1 MSSNKMRGGV
11 REPHMSREDLKKSLG
26 KGSTVWRLFS
36 FIFKNYKI
44 RFGVVLVCIVIS
56 ALATL
61 ASSLF
66 TKTLIDDYITP
77 LLTQA
82 VPDFSPL
89 AVALVKLAAALLL
102 GVAASYSYNLIMIFV
117 GQGTMLKLRQSL
129 FSHMEDLPLSY
140 FDSHS
145 HGDIMSIYTNDVDT
159 LRQVIGNTVPN
170 LFQSLITLVSTFVS
184 MVVLSMPLTLV
195 SILMAIL
202 TVRVTTGL
210 GKISRAHFV
219 ERQKALGA
227 VNGFIE
233 EMVSGQRV
241 VKVYCHEKK
250 AIDDF
255 SVLNERLRSSA
266 YNANKIG
273 SMVMPING
281 NIGNLGYV
289 LTAVVGALIAIGG
302 LTAWYMS
309 GIGGS
314 VLTLGTLVAFLS
326 LQKNFT
332 RPISSISNEINSIAM
347 ASAGTDRVYSLLDE
361 PQEIDNGKVTLVNTT
376 VSPDGSLVES
386 PIRTG
391 TWAWKAPDMVSLSS
405 GSDCPDSSFRS
416 APPISRR
423 DCEDKSSPSLHRSG
437 PLPLTSRG
445 WLRSGLARPDDNDLG
460 SASGLRTY
468 SAAAKRG
475 WMRPGPDGRPA
486 TLTPLQGLVSLKDV
500 DFSYVEG
507 KQVLYDIT
515 LTAYPGQK
523 IAFVGGTGAGKTTI
537 TNLINRFYEI
547 QEGTITYDGFDIRD
561 IDKDSLRRS
570 LGIVLQETR
579 LFSASVLDNIR
590 YGRLDA
596 TDEECREAAKLVYAD
611 SFIRRLPQGY
621 DTILAADGG
630 NLSQGERQLLAIAR
644 AAVANPPV
652 LILDEATSSIDTR
665 TEKLIQKGMDSL
677 MKGRTT
683 FVIAHR
689 LSTVQNANYIMV
701 MDHGHIIERG
711 RHDELLA
718 QKGKYYELYTG
729 NQINA

>member
-1 MSSNKMRGGV
+1 MNANKTRGM
-11 REPHMSREDLKKSLG
+11 REPSHLSRADLKKSLG
-26 KGSTVWRLFS
+26 KGSTVWRLFG
-36 FIFKNYKI
+36 FIFKNYKY
-44 RFGVVLVCIVIS
+44 RFLIVLVCIVVS
-56 ALATL
+56 ALASL

-66 TKTLIDDYITP
+66 TKTLIDNYITP
-77 LLTQA
+77 MIGQA
-82 VPDFSPL
+82 SPDFSPL
-89 AVALVKLAAALLL
+89 AVALVKLAAVLLL
-102 GVAASYSYNLIMIFV
+102 GVAASYSYNVIMIRV
-117 GQGTMLKLRQSL
+117 GQGTMLKLREDL
-129 FSHMEDLPLSY
+129 FAHMEDLPLSY

-145 HGDIMSIYTNDVDT
+145 HGDVMSVYTNDVDT
-159 LRQVIGNTVPN
+159 LRQVIGSTVPN
-170 LFQSLITLVSTFVS
+170 LFQSLITLISTFIS
-184 MVVLSMPLTLV
+184 MIVLSLPLTLV

-202 TVRVTTGL
+202 TVRVTTKL
-210 GKISRAHFV
+210 GKMSKEFFV
-219 ERQKALGA
+219 QRQRNLGI

-250 AIDDF
+250 AVEEF
-255 SVLNERLRSSA
+255 SVINENLRSSVF
-266 YNANKIG
+266 NANKIA
-273 SMVMPING
+273 SVIMPING

-289 LTAVVGALIAIGG
+289 LTAVVGALIALGG
-302 LTAWYMS
+302 LSAWYFC
-309 GIGGS
+309 GLNGS
-314 VLTLGTLVAFLS
+314 ALTLGTLVAFLT

-347 ASAGTDRVYSLLDE
+347 ASAGTDRVYGLLDE
-361 PQEIDNGKVTLVNTT
+361 PKEIDNGNVTLVNTI
-376 VSPDGSLVES
+376 VSKAGNLEVSEK
-386 PIRTG
+386 RTG
-391 TWAWKAPDMVSLSS
+391 SWAWMKK
-405 GSDCPDSSFRS
+405 DSQ
-416 APPISRR
+416 
-423 DCEDKSSPSLHRSG
+423 E
-437 PLPLTSRG
+437 
-445 WLRSGLARPDDNDLG
+445 
-460 SASGLRTY
+460 
-468 SAAAKRG
+468 
-475 WMRPGPDGRPA
+475 
-486 TLTPLQGLVSLKDV
+486 LTPLQGLVSLTDV
-500 DFSYVEG
+500 DFGYIPE

-561 IDKDSLRRS
+561 IEKDSLRRS
-570 LGIVLQETR
+570 LGFVLQETK

-596 TDEECREAAKLVYAD
+596 TDEECRKAAKLVYAD
-611 SFIRRLPQGY
+611 SFIRRLPKGY
-621 DTILAADGG
+621 NTVLSADGG

-689 LSTVQNANYIMV
+689 LSTVQNSNYIMV
-701 MDHGHIIERG
+701 MDKGRIIERG

-718 QKGKYYELYTG
+718 LKGKYYELYTG
-729 NQINA
+729 NQITL